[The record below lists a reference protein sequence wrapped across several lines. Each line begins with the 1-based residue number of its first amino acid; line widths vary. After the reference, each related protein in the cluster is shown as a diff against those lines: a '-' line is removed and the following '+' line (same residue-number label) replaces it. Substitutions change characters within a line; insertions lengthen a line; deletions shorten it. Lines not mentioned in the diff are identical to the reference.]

1 MEKTLLERA
10 KAVLPGG
17 INTCIRNY
25 PPDFVTARAEGAYL
39 WDQNGKKYVDFLG
52 AWGPMVVG
60 YGCKEIK
67 DKVARALERYDL
79 YGVGVS
85 EPEVLLAEK
94 ITGHMRAVE
103 RVLACGSGSEA
114 TYHAIR
120 AARAA
125 TGREKIIKMQGAF
138 HGWHDSVLLNV
149 LSQKENLYRPD
160 PFSAGMLRAVY
171 EKTLLCRINDFDH
184 LQKTCAEHKGEIAA
198 ILVDPFNTTF
208 GCLKCSAD
216 YLRQVRALCD
226 AEGIYLIFDEVVT
239 GFRVGLGG
247 ATAFYDIDP
256 DLTCL
261 GKALGNGFP
270 IAAVGGKKEIM
281 ETFNTVQN
289 GPVAYQATYYGNP
302 IMAAAGVATIE
313 KLESPGFYEHLN
325 AVGDRFAGGL
335 RDIAERLRLPISV
348 VNQGS
353 LVGLYFG
360 PGPYTNYDQT
370 FADVDR
376 AASTQFRAAMT
387 ARGFLIH
394 PDPFKRIV
402 LSYSHSEA
410 DVDEAL
416 NAAEDILRNMYE
428 QGGKRK

>member
-1 MEKTLLERA
+1 MANTLLERA

-25 PPDFVTARAEGAYL
+25 PPDFVTAKAEGAYF

-67 DKVARALERYDL
+67 DKVADAVQKYDL

-85 EPEVLLAEK
+85 EPEVRLAEK

-125 TGREKIIKMQGAF
+125 TGRTKIIKMQGAF

-149 LSQKENLYRPD
+149 LSKKENLYRPD
-160 PFSAGMLRAVY
+160 PFSAGMLRDVY

-184 LQKTCAEHKGEIAA
+184 LQKTCEENKGQIAA
-198 ILVDPFNTTF
+198 IIIDPFNTTF
-208 GCLKCSAD
+208 GCLKCD
-216 YLRQVRALCD
+216 GNYLKQVRELCD
-226 AEGIYLIFDEVVT
+226 QEGIYLIFDEVVT
-239 GFRVGLGG
+239 GFRVALGG
-247 ATAFYDIDP
+247 ATSFYDVDP

-261 GKALGNGFP
+261 GKAIGNGFP
-270 IAAVGGKKEIM
+270 VAAVGGKKEIM
-281 ETFNTVQN
+281 ETFNTVKN
-289 GPVAYQATYYGNP
+289 GNVSYQATYYGNP

-325 AVGDRFAGGL
+325 AVGDRFADGL
-335 RDIAERLRLPISV
+335 RAIAHQMRLPISV

-353 LVGLYFG
+353 LIGLYFG
-360 PGPYTNYDQT
+360 PGPYHNYDET
-370 FADVDR
+370 FADVDCE
-376 AASTQFRAAMT
+376 ASTRFRTQMT
-387 ARGFLIH
+387 ERGFLIH

-402 LSYSHSEA
+402 VSYSHSEE
-410 DVDEAL
+410 DIDQAL
-416 NAAEDILRNMYE
+416 AAAEDILQGMYE
-428 QGGKRK
+428 EGGQKK